1 MFNHAGLEELYLNE
15 CMFGLDF
22 GKLAE
27 NPSLKVLQMKE
38 VGIKK
43 NIRVESYVGMMNVW
57 YDDVSL
63 DENIKFL
70 TNYPSLKE
78 LYLDG
83 NQLTDVSFATE
94 LKELERLGL
103 CNNYITDLTPLNQS
117 EKLAYLDIRQN
128 PVNGTIEA
136 RNLVE
141 ILQ

>member
-1 MFNHAGLEELYLNE
+1 
-15 CMFGLDF
+15 
-22 GKLAE
+22 
-27 NPSLKVLQMKE
+27 
-38 VGIKK
+38 
-43 NIRVESYVGMMNVW
+43 MMNVW

-63 DENIKFL
+63 DENSNFL
-70 TNYPSLKE
+70 TNYPGLKE